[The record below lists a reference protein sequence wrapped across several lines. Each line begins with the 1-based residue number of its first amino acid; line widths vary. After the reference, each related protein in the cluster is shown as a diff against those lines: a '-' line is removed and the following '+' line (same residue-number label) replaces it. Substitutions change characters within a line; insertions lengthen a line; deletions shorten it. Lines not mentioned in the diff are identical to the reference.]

1 MLRPELQALAKA
13 GATCLID
20 GRVLELKR
28 TADVIHTDVLLK
40 RCDVRQLDLG
50 EPMDRHPATRTDHLW
65 VRLPSDALQ
74 PREPGARV
82 PADMRKALRRQG
94 VTLLQEVSLVGRCGF
109 YVHGNGQLGIGI
121 VEVLPVVSEH
131 ALIAAVKSAMRSFR
145 RWPDEPDEMEHLE
158 WVIERAVSELRGERG
173 VVVLSMFRAEDVA
186 KHLLL
191 KLETCRRS
199 HQAEL
204 RCAAGARRAA
214 ERAAAHATRGE
225 SKPCILAMPQAPALP
240 LAGQLKAT
248 DALLARHHL
257 VSSCEAQQ
265 DVHRVKPAK
274 R

>member
-28 TADVIHTDVLLK
+28 TADGVHTDVLLK

-50 EPMDRHPATRTDHLW
+50 EPMDHHPATRTDHLW
-65 VRLPSDALQ
+65 VRLPSDALL

-82 PADMRKALRRQG
+82 PADMRSALRRRG
-94 VTLLQEVSLVGRCGF
+94 ITLLQEVSLVGRCGF

-121 VEVLPVVSEH
+121 VEVLPVVSEQ

-145 RWPDEPDEMEHLE
+145 QWPDEPTELEHLE
-158 WVIERAVSELRGERG
+158 WVIGLAVSELRGERG
-173 VVVLSMFRAEDVA
+173 AVVLSVYRAEDVA
-186 KHLLL
+186 KHLLM

-204 RCAAGARRAA
+204 RAAAGAKRAA
-214 ERAAAHATRGE
+214 QRAAAHATGGE
-225 SKPCILAMPQAPALP
+225 SVPCILAMPQAPAVPVL
-240 LAGQLKAT
+240 GQLKAT
-248 DALLARHHL
+248 DALLARHRL
-257 VSSCEAQQ
+257 VGHCQAQQ